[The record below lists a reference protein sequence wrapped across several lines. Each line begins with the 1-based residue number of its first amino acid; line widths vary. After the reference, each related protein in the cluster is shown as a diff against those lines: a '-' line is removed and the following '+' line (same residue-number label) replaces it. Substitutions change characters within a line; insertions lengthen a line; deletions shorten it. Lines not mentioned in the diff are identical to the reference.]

1 MKKYFF
7 LFAITFCLPV
17 FSCTNKDY
25 RVFDSFKNY
34 EGANA
39 FATEL
44 LKTDFVI
51 QERVLKI
58 LEKALMLLEEDDVL
72 VHKETFEEI
81 IEMMNYFFDTCHFEK
96 ENVILF
102 PFVKNVQG
110 GMEKKDF
117 LGQLLMEHI
126 SVRDRMR
133 TLSGAV
139 EEIHLGK
146 KARKRIRKIGYG
158 YIKFVQK
165 HIKME
170 EKILFP
176 WLNELLSHDDQL
188 VLIERLKAVEDRDI
202 SDGLHEKYSIM
213 MEKLENQLA
222 VYSK

>member
-7 LFAITFCLPV
+7 LFAIIVCLPV
-17 FSCTNKDY
+17 FSCTNKEY
-25 RVFDSFKNY
+25 RTFDRFKNY

-44 LKTDFVI
+44 LRTDFAI

-58 LEKALMLLEEDDVL
+58 LEKALMFLEEDDVS

-81 IEMMNYFFDTCHFEK
+81 IEIMNYFFDTCHFEK

-133 TLSGAV
+133 TLSGSV
-139 EEIHLGK
+139 EEIYLGK

-158 YIKFVQK
+158 YIKFVKK

-176 WLNELLSHDDQL
+176 WLNELLSHDDQMA
-188 VLIERLKAVEDRDI
+188 LIERLKAVEEKDI
-202 SDGLHEKYSIM
+202 SEGLHAKYSIM
-213 MEKLENQLA
+213 MEKLESQLA
-222 VYSK
+222 VYSE